1 MHLVDYKSIEKAI
14 DQERQA
20 FIKVQAFSED
30 AEEVRSTEEAGK
42 ILSFLETI
50 QTNLFNLFQE
60 HPSLEELFDREFV
73 SFKDL
78 LLLSIFL
85 NFVF

>member
-30 AEEVRSTEEAGK
+30 AEEVRSTEEARK
-42 ILSFLETI
+42 IL
-50 QTNLFNLFQE
+50 
-60 HPSLEELFDREFV
+60 
-73 SFKDL
+73 
-78 LLLSIFL
+78 IFP
-85 NFVF
+85 